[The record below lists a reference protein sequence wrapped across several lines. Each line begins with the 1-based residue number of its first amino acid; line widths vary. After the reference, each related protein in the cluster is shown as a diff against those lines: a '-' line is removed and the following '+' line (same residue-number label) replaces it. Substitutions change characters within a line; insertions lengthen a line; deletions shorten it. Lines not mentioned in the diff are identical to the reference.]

1 MVECLIII
9 PKVNI
14 MVNTQSLC
22 HKEAKMAKKEKGM
35 KAAEKTFKEK
45 AEARARKSQ
54 QERVGFVQEFGKA
67 ISAAWAKLGD
77 KANVLAVAKTM
88 PKEKVRLVHYALV
101 SLGLLE
107 TKDGGLINWMK
118 ADSALAHTAG
128 TPAPRKG
135 KGKHEAA

>member
-1 MVECLIII
+1 
-9 PKVNI
+9 
-14 MVNTQSLC
+14 
-22 HKEAKMAKKEKGM
+22 MAKKEKGM
-35 KAAEKTFKEK
+35 KAAEKTFKAQ

-88 PKEKVRLVHYALV
+88 PKEKVRIVHYALV

-107 TKDGGLINWMK
+107 TKDSGLINWMK
-118 ADSALAHTAG
+118 ADSALTHTAG
-128 TPAPRKG
+128 TPAPKKG
-135 KGKHEAA
+135 KARHEAA

>member
-1 MVECLIII
+1 
-9 PKVNI
+9 
-14 MVNTQSLC
+14 
-22 HKEAKMAKKEKGM
+22 MAKKEKGM

-67 ISAAWAKLGD
+67 ISAVWAKLGD

-118 ADSALAHTAG
+118 ADSALAHTEG